1 MTADHSAFP
10 FHPELVLLLH
20 PHYIAIVF
28 QPFPGLPQQPAML
41 HFPSDIIKISVRP
54 GPRVALVVGLEPCL
68 PLAPIVP
75 GQQPAEPCHPRYTVL
90 IPWHSPYHSSLQYMA
105 QILKLSCLD
114 QKKSFGTSAAGLLS
128 GIPGP
133 SGPCFLA
140 ARYSLFFLQHCS
152 QRALFGMAGSRRH
165 LVQRPFSLACCR
177 ISRCLRL
184 YSSAWLQDPC
194 AE

>member
-1 MTADHSAFP
+1 M
-10 FHPELVLLLH
+10 
-20 PHYIAIVF
+20 
-28 QPFPGLPQQPAML
+28 
-41 HFPSDIIKISVRP
+41 
-54 GPRVALVVGLEPCL
+54 VGLEPCP

-75 GQQPAEPCHPRYTVL
+75 GEQPAQHVTQIYGFDSLEFAISFP
-90 IPWHSPYHSSLQYMA
+90 LQYMA
-105 QILKLSCLD
+105 QILKPSCVN

-128 GIPGP
+128 GIPGL

-152 QRALFGMAGSRRH
+152 QRALFDMAGSRRH

-184 YSSAWLQDPC
+184 YSSDLASRSMRGMAGTIGGGHSPGFGFMTMV
-194 AE
+194 